1 MNPSELAGA
10 KHEVPDCFDDAHP
23 ATPPCGGRPP
33 ARPTHRR
40 LANRPWPCR
49 VHPKLPRQAQ
59 NVRRRDAESQWRAAS
74 AALQSVPPPSDAE
87 CLLDPRDFCET
98 NGGRVILIRH
108 GESTWNSDSNGG
120 PRFTGW
126 HDVPLSAEGELQAG
140 DAARALLEANVCA
153 DVVYTSTLKR
163 TIKTAWLLLEQLDAF
178 TMPLVQSWRLNER
191 AYGALT
197 GHNKAETR
205 AILGEAAF
213 EQLRHTPP
221 PVDPDSCYAPS
232 SQSRFESVPYIPL
245 SESFED
251 ARDRVMPYWSDE
263 ILPRAMKGE
272 TVLVISSKN
281 LLRGLLM
288 GISDVPAREICDL
301 DIPNCVPLVWDAE
314 SGAITQLMPREGG
327 KAAEGRSSS
336 SARSRAACGRSS
348 QREAVVERARRPKR
362 LTYVARQVYHF
373 RVSCGFVPGGGRR
386 ACAVERE

>member
-1 MNPSELAGA
+1 MRCQIVLMT
-10 KHEVPDCFDDAHP
+10 H
-23 ATPPCGGRPP
+23 TPQ
-33 ARPTHRR
+33 RR
-40 LANRPWPCR
+40 LAVAVLLLVQPTAGLQIGPGLVASIRNFLGK
-49 VHPKLPRQAQ
+49 PKMYDGVTP
-59 NVRRRDAESQWRAAS
+59 ESQWRAAS
-74 AALQSVPPPSDAE
+74 AARQSVPPPSDAE

-336 SARSRAACGRSS
+336 SGALKGSVWAQLAKGSSSRA
-348 QREAVVERARRPKR
+348 RA
-362 LTYVARQVYHF
+362 A
-373 RVSCGFVPGGGRR
+373 
-386 ACAVERE
+386 A